1 MDRESKYRES
11 KKSGEGLGRQQHG
24 ASLLL
29 INVAQHA
36 PDDDDDA
43 ADGNEDM
50 KNNIPTQG

>member
-1 MDRESKYRES
+1 MDRESKYRQN
-11 KKSGEGLGRQQHG
+11 KKSMEGLGRQQHC

-43 ADGNEDM
+43 ADGNEE
-50 KNNIPTQG
+50 

>member
-1 MDRESKYRES
+1 MAELDGARVKIPSV
-11 KKSGEGLGRQQHG
+11 KKSMKGLGRQQQHG

-43 ADGNEDM
+43 ADGNEE
-50 KNNIPTQG
+50 

>member
-43 ADGNEDM
+43 ADGNEE
-50 KNNIPTQG
+50 